1 MKLSSGTDF
10 FFEYRGPELES
21 VVEVMYGRHTIPTS
35 STRISG
41 PLISAAL
48 SSTGLSRII
57 IRVTR
62 AIARYRA

>member
-1 MKLSSGTDF
+1 MGGGVL
-10 FFEYRGPELES
+10 L
-21 VVEVMYGRHTIPTS
+21 VLLEVMYGRKTIPTS

-41 PLISAAL
+41 ALIRAAL

-57 IRVTR
+57 TRVTR

>member
-1 MKLSSGTDF
+1 MVQIVFKIGD
-10 FFEYRGPELES
+10 

-41 PLISAAL
+41 TVQR
-48 SSTGLSRII
+48 TGLSRII
-57 IRVTR
+57 TRVTR